1 MPAVQHGV
9 QRELV
14 DSRAGKV
21 VSMTVRRSVLTLV
34 LALAAFGGWVV
45 APAAADDPSVSARG
59 AASAWGKNDFGQLG
73 DNTTT
78 NSSVPVAV
86 NTTGTINGEPVT
98 AISAGDSHT
107 CAVAGG
113 RAYCWGRNW
122 AGQLGNNST
131 TDSDVPVPVDTSG
144 VLTGTVTSI
153 GAGRFHTCAV
163 AGGEAFCWGDNSSGQ
178 LGRSSI
184 IGSDVPV
191 AVDTSGV
198 LTGTVSSISSGA
210 FHTCA
215 TADDEAFC
223 WGDNSS
229 GQLGDGSTTTSDVP
243 VAVDT
248 SGVLTGTVSSISSGA
263 FHTCATADDK
273 AFCWGDNTYG
283 PLGNGSTTSSDVP
296 VAVDTSGVFT
306 GTVAAIDAGFGVTCA
321 VSDGWAYCWGDNRF
335 GQLGDNSTTQSEVP
349 VPVDTNGALTGP
361 VTSISGGDFHTCA
374 VGGGKASCW
383 GGNGSGQLGNNST
396 TASLVPVAVD
406 TSGVLSGTVSAISL
420 AGDQSVA
427 LSVSPNMSLSPAGL
441 SFSTESVGA
450 SSPEQIVTVT
460 NVGGADLSVSTITLG
475 GVNPGE
481 FTRGTDTCTG
491 PVAPAGSCT
500 VKVRFAPTSTGNKTA
515 TLTFASN
522 APGSPHT
529 ITLTGTGVQATM
541 SVAPNPVVFP
551 GQLVRTSGSE
561 QKVLIT
567 NTGTA
572 ALTVSGVSLAG
583 ADPGQFSAEAGT
595 CASGPVAP
603 TSTCAVVVRFA
614 PTSTGNKEATLTFAS
629 NAPGSPTVRLS
640 GTATAPQSGKRKQ
653 ILRPGLPARIK
664 LAGLTLITPANART
678 NAGQRVRTIVRGGPA
693 KPSAAGEVRDFTIVR
708 GPRGETSVRTFG
720 RTDLRLIIIQ
730 KAPATAGYTALRRSA
745 RYLGGE
751 RQ

>member
-184 IGSDVPV
+184 IG
-191 AVDTSGV
+191 
-198 LTGTVSSISSGA
+198 
-210 FHTCA
+210 
-215 TADDEAFC
+215 
-223 WGDNSS
+223 
-229 GQLGDGSTTTSDVP
+229 SDVP